1 KRSLPHQNKPMTPS
15 SRTSRRNTGRHGKN
29 TGGPVARDPRSR
41 SLLSGGPAR
50 PVSATSPPR
59 RSPTSRTSREPVG
72 PAGVCRTPRPTA
84 GMGARKS
91 LQEDEMQTYFPKDW
105 IFPPA
110 SHPSNALFDLDAF
123 RERLEREPWRRW
135 ITFGLP
141 RAKGEAA
148 RFFISHPTAT
158 AYV

>member
-1 KRSLPHQNKPMTPS
+1 
-15 SRTSRRNTGRHGKN
+15 
-29 TGGPVARDPRSR
+29 
-41 SLLSGGPAR
+41 
-50 PVSATSPPR
+50 
-59 RSPTSRTSREPVG
+59 
-72 PAGVCRTPRPTA
+72 
-84 GMGARKS
+84 
-91 LQEDEMQTYFPKDW
+91 MQTYFPKDW

-135 ITFGLP
+135 ITLGLP

-158 AYV
+158 AYVTPVWLHDDSVRLIRIGRRGGHRILWTFRRAS